1 LQKAIIKKHEPVKR
15 HLRSGVGLKLQRR
28 DADIAKTVMLR
39 MMKRDI
45 LVLPVHDSFITYH
58 EMRNDLETEMRRV
71 YREVMGTDIVI
82 KADEALRDRY
92 VYELEGFQLDSEEVV
107 ENIMDRPG
115 YEGYRGRSRE
125 FFKTRTDS
133 WRRQFERGEE

>member
-1 LQKAIIKKHEPVKR
+1 MPTTHFPITKAQQEALFPIPPW
-15 HLRSGVGLKLQRR
+15 HLRSGVGLKRQRR

-71 YREVMGTDIVI
+71 YI
-82 KADEALRDRY
+82 
-92 VYELEGFQLDSEEVV
+92 
-107 ENIMDRPG
+107 
-115 YEGYRGRSRE
+115 
-125 FFKTRTDS
+125 
-133 WRRQFERGEE
+133 ER